1 MALPWRT
8 ARFREV
14 KQRPS
19 LITHHP
25 FCDVRPLALVKVLMD
40 EGWFHR
46 FNWNYDYSNDPPSD
60 LAGTLGIPIAGLC
73 CMRQNA
79 GDYWEIT
86 PPSPLSRTH
95 RRKVGGNWRIYYET
109 FHL

>member
-40 EGWFHR
+40 EEWFRR
-46 FNWNYDYSNDPPSD
+46 FNWNYDYSSDPPSD
-60 LAGTLGIPIAGLC
+60 LTGTSGIPIAGLC

-79 GDYWEIT
+79 GNCWEIAT
-86 PPSPLSRTH
+86 SYFLSRK
-95 RRKVGGNWRIYYET
+95 RRRIFRESKG
-109 FHL
+109 H